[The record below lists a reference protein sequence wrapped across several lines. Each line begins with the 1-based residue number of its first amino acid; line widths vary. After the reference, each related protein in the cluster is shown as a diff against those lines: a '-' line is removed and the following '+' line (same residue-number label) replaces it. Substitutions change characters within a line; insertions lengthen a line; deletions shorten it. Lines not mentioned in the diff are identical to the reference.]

1 MGIST
6 HGPASSILL
15 GRSFTTLQT
24 AISNSHSGRKKY
36 TMLESTQ
43 YQRQIWLIF
52 FFLGMVMLNFPFLQ
66 IFNRLDTILGF
77 PLLVLYF
84 SLGWPASIGVVYLF
98 SRTLE
103 HSDQNTED

>member
-1 MGIST
+1 
-6 HGPASSILL
+6 
-15 GRSFTTLQT
+15 
-24 AISNSHSGRKKY
+24 
-36 TMLESTQ
+36 MLESTP

-66 IFNRLDTILGF
+66 IFNRLETFLGI

-84 SLGWPASIGVVYLF
+84 MFGWPASIGVVYLF

-103 HSDQNTED
+103 HNDYNLED

>member
-1 MGIST
+1 
-6 HGPASSILL
+6 
-15 GRSFTTLQT
+15 
-24 AISNSHSGRKKY
+24 
-36 TMLESTQ
+36 MLESTP

-66 IFNRLDTILGF
+66 IFNRLETVFGI

-84 SLGWPASIGVVYLF
+84 LLGWPASIGVVYLF

-103 HSDQNTED
+103 HNDHYPEG

>member
-1 MGIST
+1 
-6 HGPASSILL
+6 
-15 GRSFTTLQT
+15 
-24 AISNSHSGRKKY
+24 
-36 TMLESTQ
+36 MLESTP

-66 IFNRLDTILGF
+66 IFNRLETIWGI

-84 SLGWPASIGVVYLF
+84 MFGWPASIGVVYLF

-103 HSDQNTED
+103 HNDYNLED